1 MKSSD
6 ESLHQ
11 LSLPDWNQIILTLLQ
26 TYSTKFPDLR
36 GAMPLSRWQRT
47 VCSRSLLL
55 ITRACQNEG
64 DVISHIFEVI
74 PSPDASRPVADQ
86 EVDVGNAV
94 KSTLMSFTTTRKL
107 FLVLAM
113 LGTKSEARR
122 TCLYFSDCQEV
133 ALPCSSCSSELY
145 EELKRARVYIRTKPD
160 PQTSLVTIL
169 KKGKLRS
176 QVWPQKS
183 YHTWVWKPFQVKGT
197 L

>member
-1 MKSSD
+1 MLCCCCSRGNHLTRQWSALTRVSTNLPYRN
-6 ESLHQ
+6 ETN
-11 LSLPDWNQIILTLLQ
+11 LSWRSYEA
-26 TYSTKFPDLR
+26 YSTRFPNLR

-55 ITRACQNEG
+55 ITRVCQNEG

-145 EELKRARVYIRTKPD
+145 EELKRARVYIPMNAR
-160 PQTSLVTIL
+160 I
-169 KKGKLRS
+169 
-176 QVWPQKS
+176 
-183 YHTWVWKPFQVKGT
+183 
-197 L
+197 